1 MRLGPDLLHE
11 PAAALGREWLVS
23 DGLGG
28 WSAASVCGAHTRREH
43 GLLVARVAP
52 GGPPHVLL
60 ARFEETLELA
70 GRRHELGTSQY
81 PGVLHPRGFE
91 LLAGFALEPLPQW
104 TFELG
109 EGARLTRTLARPR
122 GRGGLVLSWLLEAPA
137 PAWLE
142 LRPLLAGREAARL
155 RAFDP
160 GASSRASSVAL
171 DLALEVDGGP
181 LPICCRVSDGVWEA
195 DGLRYRD
202 LEYERDREAGRDF
215 REDLLSPGRL
225 RCPLRPGRPLHLLAW
240 AGPIAPLADPR
251 QLLDEERRRLRAL
264 RDGHGLLAELRQA
277 GEAFLVEHAHEPVV
291 EPAFGGDLD
300 SERLLRGLPGLLGEP
315 ARAELGATLLGRLL
329 WRLQAG
335 LEQGQVAGR
344 TALLATV
351 AAARWSQISGH
362 PGALAA
368 WRGALLELVAA
379 LAEGRLPSVSPAEN
393 GLLLEAGERG
403 PRLSTQALWFNALL
417 LGAELARA
425 SGDQPRAAAWSAVAA
440 RVRDVVLRG
449 FWDEGR
455 GTLLGGLAEGH
466 DDGPC
471 PEVLD
476 AVGLPHALLP
486 RERAQRLLAHVQS
499 DLLQPLGLRAPAP
512 GGGDWLCPAWAGSF
526 FEGLIRLAGEEGKR
540 AAREWLR
547 AYSARTCEAGL
558 GSAPQAWDTR
568 PPHAPRGAPFDPW
581 STGELQHL
589 AARLGRRR

>member
-52 GGPPHVLL
+52 GGPPHLLL
-60 ARFEETLELA
+60 ARLEETLELA
-70 GRRHELGTSQY
+70 GGRHELGTSQY

-91 LLAGFALEPLPQW
+91 LLSGFALEPLPQW

-109 EGARLTRTLARPR
+109 DGARLTRTLARPR
-122 GRGGLVLSWLLEAPA
+122 GRAGLVLSWLLEAPS

-142 LRPLLAGREAARL
+142 LRPLLAGREATRL
-155 RAFDP
+155 RALGP
-160 GASSRASSVAL
+160 GASSHSSSGAF
-171 DLALEVDGGP
+171 DLTLEVDGGP
-181 LPICCRVSDGVWEA
+181 LPVCCRVSEGAWEA

-202 LEYERDREAGRDF
+202 LEHERDREAGRDF

-225 RCPLRPGRPLHLLAW
+225 RCPLRPGRPLHLLVW
-240 AGPIAPLADPR
+240 AGPIPPLADAR
-251 QLLDEERRRLRAL
+251 ELLDEERRRLRAV
-264 RDGHGLLAELRQA
+264 RDGDGLLAELRQA
-277 GEAFLVEHAHEPVV
+277 SEAFLVERADEPVV
-291 EPAFGGDLD
+291 ELAFGGGEDP
-300 SERLLRGLPGLLGEP
+300 ERLLRALPGLLGEP
-315 ARAELGATLLGRLL
+315 ARAELGATMLGRLL
-329 WRLQAG
+329 SRLQRG

-344 TALLATV
+344 IALLAPV
-351 AAARWSQISGH
+351 AAARWSQMAGNTA
-362 PGALAA
+362 ALTS
-368 WRGALLELVAA
+368 WRAPLLELVSA
-379 LAEGRLPSVSPAEN
+379 LAERRLPALAPAEN
-393 GLLLEAGERG
+393 GLLLEAGGRG

-449 FWDEGR
+449 FWDEAR
-455 GTLLGGLAEGH
+455 GTLRGSLAQGH

-486 RERAQRLLAHVQS
+486 RERAQRLLAHVQRE
-499 DLLQPLGLRAPAP
+499 LLQPLGLRAPAP
-512 GGGDWLCPAWAGSF
+512 DGGDWLCPAWAGSF

-540 AAREWLR
+540 VAREWLR
-547 AYSARTCEAGL
+547 GYSARTCEAGL
-558 GSAPQAWDTR
+558 GCAPEAWEAR
-568 PPHAPRGAPFDPW
+568 PPHSPRGAPFDPW
-581 STGELQHL
+581 STGELRHL